1 MTPILVTGATGTV
14 GSTLIPL
21 LRGRGVD
28 VRAFVRD
35 PDRAQ
40 RISAAGV
47 QIVHGDFRNPAS
59 LRAALEGV
67 EAVFLACGNVP
78 EQVEYEC
85 AVIDETERCGARRI
99 VKLSAR
105 GAAEDSPV
113 AYWRWHAMIER
124 HLRASSTPATVLQP
138 GFLMTNLLGAAE
150 SVRRQGMLFAPAAGA
165 QIAMIHPSDVA
176 ASAAVALTERGHDG
190 RTFVLTGPEALTYQ
204 RVADDL
210 SAQIGRQ
217 IGYVDIPPEAATA
230 ALIGSGLPAFAAE
243 QVVRVFDAL
252 RQGAQST
259 TTGSVLTL
267 TGRDPHPFAGFAR
280 DYAGAFVDEASARVS
295 A

>member
-1 MTPILVTGATGTV
+1 M
-14 GSTLIPL
+14 
-21 LRGRGVD
+21 
-28 VRAFVRD
+28 
-35 PDRAQ
+35 
-40 RISAAGV
+40 
-47 QIVHGDFRNPAS
+47 
-59 LRAALEGV
+59 
-67 EAVFLACGNVP
+67 
-78 EQVEYEC
+78 
-85 AVIDETERCGARRI
+85 
-99 VKLSAR
+99 
-105 GAAEDSPV
+105 
-113 AYWRWHAMIER
+113 
-124 HLRASSTPATVLQP
+124 
-138 GFLMTNLLGAAE
+138 
-150 SVRRQGMLFAPAAGA
+150 
-165 QIAMIHPSDVA
+165 
-176 ASAAVALTERGHDG
+176 
-190 RTFVLTGPEALTYQ
+190 LTGPEALTYQ

>member
-1 MTPILVTGATGTV
+1 
-14 GSTLIPL
+14 
-21 LRGRGVD
+21 
-28 VRAFVRD
+28 
-35 PDRAQ
+35 
-40 RISAAGV
+40 
-47 QIVHGDFRNPAS
+47 
-59 LRAALEGV
+59 
-67 EAVFLACGNVP
+67 
-78 EQVEYEC
+78 
-85 AVIDETERCGARRI
+85 
-99 VKLSAR
+99 
-105 GAAEDSPV
+105 
-113 AYWRWHAMIER
+113 
-124 HLRASSTPATVLQP
+124 
-138 GFLMTNLLGAAE
+138 
-150 SVRRQGMLFAPAAGA
+150 MLFAPAAGA

>member
-1 MTPILVTGATGTV
+1 MTTILVTGATGTV

-28 VRAFVRD
+28 VRALVRD

-40 RISAAGV
+40 RISAAGAHIV
-47 QIVHGDFRNPAS
+47 QGDFRNPAS
-59 LRAALEGV
+59 LRAALDGID
-67 EAVFLACGNVP
+67 AVFLACANVP
-78 EQVEYEC
+78 EQVEHEC
-85 AVIDETERCGARRI
+85 AVIDETERSGAQKI

-105 GAAEDSPV
+105 GAAVNSPV
-113 AYWRWHAMIER
+113 AYWHWHAVIER
-124 HLRASSTPATVLQP
+124 HLQASTTPATVLQP

-150 SVRRQGMLFAPAAGA
+150 SVRQQGMLFAPAAHA
-165 QIAMIHPSDVA
+165 RIAMIHPGDVA
-176 ASAAVALTERGHDG
+176 AGAAVALTEPGHVG
-190 RTFVLTGPEALTYQ
+190 RTYVLTGPEAMTYH
-204 RVADDL
+204 RVAEDL
-210 SAQIGRQ
+210 SVHLGRQ

-230 ALIGSGLPAFAAE
+230 ALIGAGLPAFAAE

-259 TTGSVLTL
+259 TTDSVRAL
-267 TGRDPHPFAGFAR
+267 TGRDPHPFASFAR
-280 DYAGAFVDEASARVS
+280 DYAGAFVGDASARVS

>member
-1 MTPILVTGATGTV
+1 MTTILVTGATGTV
-14 GSTLIPL
+14 GSSLIPL

-28 VRAFVRD
+28 VRALVRD
-35 PDRAQ
+35 RDRAQ
-40 RISAAGV
+40 RISAAGA

-59 LRAALEGV
+59 LRAVLDGV
-67 EAVFLACGNVP
+67 DAVFLACGNVP
-78 EQVEYEC
+78 EQVEFEC
-85 AVIDETERCGARRI
+85 AVIDETERSGAQRI

-113 AYWRWHAMIER
+113 AYWHWHATIER

-138 GFLMTNLLGAAE
+138 GFLMTNLLGAADGI
-150 SVRRQGMLFAPAAGA
+150 RRQGLLFAPAADA
-165 QIAMIHPSDVA
+165 RIAMIHPSDVA
-176 ASAAVALTERGHDG
+176 AGAAVALIESGHDG
-190 RTFVLTGPEALTYQ
+190 RTLVLTGSEALTYQ
-204 RVADDL
+204 GVADEL
-210 SAQIGRQ
+210 SAHFGRQ

-230 ALIGSGLPAFAAE
+230 ALVGAGLPAFAAE

-259 TTGSVLTL
+259 TTGAVQTL
-267 TGRDPHPFAGFAR
+267 TGREPLSFAR
-280 DYAGAFVDEASARVS
+280 FAADGAGAFVSDGRVR